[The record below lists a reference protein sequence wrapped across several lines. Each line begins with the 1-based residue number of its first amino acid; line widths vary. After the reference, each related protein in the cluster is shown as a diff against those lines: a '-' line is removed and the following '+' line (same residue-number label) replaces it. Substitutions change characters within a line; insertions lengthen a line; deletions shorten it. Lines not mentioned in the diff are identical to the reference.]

1 MTFVMTGLSSPLTL
15 NKNNIYSAL
24 IQQNINTA
32 RAIFYA
38 VQPLLYKC
46 LFEEITSVTI
56 ELSVLIPQ
64 IPAKEKHLLMG
75 CKMW

>member
-56 ELSVLIPQ
+56 ELSVLIP
-64 IPAKEKHLLMG
+64 PNS
-75 CKMW
+75 CKGKAFIDGM